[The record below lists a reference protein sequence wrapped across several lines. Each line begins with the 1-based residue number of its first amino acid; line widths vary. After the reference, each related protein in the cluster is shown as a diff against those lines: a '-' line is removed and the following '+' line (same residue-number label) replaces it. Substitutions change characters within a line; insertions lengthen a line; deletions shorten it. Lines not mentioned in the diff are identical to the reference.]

1 MTCDWHV
8 LVWMQIFE
16 KTLNSHLFYVV
27 PCLLLCRSH
36 IIPPSCMLFFFR
48 MNHRRGNLD
57 RANGLDFAYLDILFL
72 CNFFQVFL
80 RLLYS
85 NVCKLVLCE
94 HFRMAVLFHLLT
106 IHLKILI
113 FRHDVTSMLWANA
126 ERMCSK
132 ERVEH
137 WSLIS
142 TGGWKGSLNNRSI
155 VFLTRIYTVTWC
167 SLKTRKQHI
176 ENDQNQ

>member
-1 MTCDWHV
+1 MWLACFSVNAIIWRNIK
-8 LVWMQIFE
+8 Q
-16 KTLNSHLFYVV
+16 
-27 PCLLLCRSH
+27 PPLLCRSLLAPLPLPH
-36 IIPPSCMLFFFR
+36 HSSLMYAFFFR

-94 HFRMAVLFHLLT
+94 HFHMAVLFHLLT